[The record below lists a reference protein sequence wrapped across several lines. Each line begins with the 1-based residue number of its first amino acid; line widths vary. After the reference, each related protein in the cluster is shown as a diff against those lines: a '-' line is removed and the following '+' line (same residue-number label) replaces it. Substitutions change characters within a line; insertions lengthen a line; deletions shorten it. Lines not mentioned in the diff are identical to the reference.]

1 MLDYQTS
8 RRRMLIALALVL
20 MALSIIPAMTA
31 RQLTTSEGR
40 NEYSGQM
47 QAVGTAKAPE
57 LIVHTEAGVIRCPIV
72 RCRYEAWRDDVGK
85 HVQVVLDSHHSLVE
99 IKVAGDI
106 KLNSDDVRTR
116 LLSHIALMVLLLV
129 LGLLLLT
136 TGIHKKVFV
145 RSE

>member
-47 QAVGTAKAPE
+47 QAVGAAKAPE

-85 HVQVVLDSHHSLVE
+85 HIQVVVDSQRSLVE
-99 IKVAGDI
+99 IKVAGEI
-106 KLNSDDVRTR
+106 RFNADDVRKR
-116 LLSHIALMVLLLV
+116 WLSYVSVAAFALLV
-129 LGLLLLT
+129 GGLLLIV
-136 TGIHKKVFV
+136 GIRKK
-145 RSE
+145 